1 MKPEDSTTKA
11 IIELARDVRKLQ
23 HRAVQEYQPVVDA
36 ILRGGS
42 RDAAHIERTLD
53 GLLDFCG
60 HEPMLAIFKQLCRH
74 YETFDPAAASDYV
87 NAYRERWGEE
97 KGEGEGRHE

>member
-1 MKPEDSTTKA
+1 MKPKDSTTRA
-11 IIELARDVRKLQ
+11 IIDLARDVSKLQ

-36 ILRGGS
+36 ILRADS

-60 HEPMLAIFKQLCRH
+60 HEPVLAMYKRVCRH
-74 YETFDPAAASDYV
+74 YATFDPAAAADYV
-87 NAYRERWGEE
+87 IAYRELWGDE
-97 KGEGEGRHE
+97 